1 MITKQR
7 EQIYARV
14 IARLKEE
21 GFDVT
26 NIRPEHI
33 DLVFMSQFD
42 LVSKLMDDPETK
54 SIILPGFGIWSLRK
68 RVKSARPWY
77 YSMEKSVREA
87 LSFFDLCR
95 EAYKNDMREGRYKPK
110 KK

>member
-1 MITKQR
+1 
-7 EQIYARV
+7 
-14 IARLKEE
+14 
-21 GFDVT
+21 
-26 NIRPEHI
+26 
-33 DLVFMSQFD
+33 
-42 LVSKLMDDPETK
+42 
-54 SIILPGFGIWSLRK
+54 LRK